1 MSAGSVRRLRLFLL
15 AAFAVLAFGA
25 SPAWA
30 ISPNLVISQI
40 YGGGGNTGAPF
51 THDYIEIFNRGTGI
65 VFLSGL
71 SLQYTSA
78 TGTGNFGATS
88 TQITEFVGG
97 ALAPGQY
104 LLVQEGA
111 GAGNGVPLSPAPDV
125 VDGTPIAMSATG
137 GKVAIVT
144 GTTSL
149 GCNGGSTPCD
159 AAQLARI
166 IDLIGYDGAN
176 FFEGA
181 APAPTLS
188 NTTAAFRMLDGC
200 QDTDNNAADFFAGAP
215 APRNAFSPLHFCDG
229 DAAPFISARSPADGA
244 TGVPLNSDV
253 TITFSEPVNVSGTW
267 YSISCGSSGLHT
279 ATVSGGPTTFTLNP
293 DTDFATGETCT
304 VTVFGGQVSDQDTID
319 PPDNVAGNP
328 TWSFTT
334 VAPAV
339 EIHDIQGAGH
349 NSPFLGMPVSSVTG
363 VVTAKRSNGFY
374 LQDPTP
380 DADDATSEGIF
391 VFTSSSP
398 SMVNVGDAVSVNG
411 TVAEFRPGGSS
422 STNLRL
428 TEITGPSITV
438 LSSGNPLPA
447 PIAIGTSGR
456 VPPTE
461 VIENDAAGSVETSG
475 VFDPAND
482 GIDFYESLEAM
493 RVQIDDPV
501 VVGPRNSFGEVWV
514 LANQGAYAGIGVRTA
529 RNGIVIRDL
538 GPEPPGDY
546 QSGDFN
552 PERIQLDDALL
563 AGSTPNVHVGDG
575 FTTAAVGV
583 LDYDF
588 GNFEVNLTSAL
599 TRVDNG
605 LAREVTAD
613 PAAKELAVAT
623 FNVENLDAN
632 EPQSKFDA
640 LAGQIVNNMR
650 SPDVVSLEE
659 IQDNNGATNDSV
671 VDASQTLTKLVN
683 AISAAG
689 GPTYDFRQI
698 DPVDDQDG
706 GEPGGNIRVGF
717 IFRTDRGLAFV
728 DRPGGGSTTPTTI
741 VSGPNGPELSSSPGR
756 VDPTNPAWNASRKP
770 LAGEF
775 TFRGETFF
783 LITNHFN
790 SKGGDHPLFGRFQPP
805 VRSSETQRHQQ
816 AQIVNDFADSI
827 FALDSN
833 ANVVVL
839 GDINDFGFSQ
849 TMSILEGGVLH
860 NLIDTLPQDERYS
873 YVFEGN
879 SQTLDNI
886 VISNSLFTSPFAY
899 DAVHV
904 NAEFHDQLSD
914 HDPQVARFFVNT
926 APSADAGGPYT
937 VAEGGSVGVSATGTD
952 ANGDA
957 LTYTWDLDNDG
968 TFETSGQN
976 ATFSAAALDGPSTHT
991 IAVRVSDGSASTTD
1005 TATVNVT
1012 NVAPSAT
1019 FNAPATAFAGFAFTI
1034 SLTNPSDPSAADT
1047 AAGFEYAF
1055 DCGDGSGYG
1064 VFGSASS
1071 ASCPTTTTGTRTVRG
1086 KIRDKDGGV
1095 REYTATVQVVVTFES
1110 LCALVRA
1117 YSSDPQVADV
1127 LCNKLDLASRAPR
1140 ETARDGHLG
1149 AFRNEVDA
1157 KTGNEPGKAFTVE
1170 EGAILK
1176 QLSTEL

>member
-1 MSAGSVRRLRLFLL
+1 MSAAVRRLRLFLL
-15 AAFAVLAFGA
+15 AASAALALGA

-30 ISPNLVISQI
+30 TSPNLVISQI
-40 YGGGGNTGAPF
+40 YGGGGNAGAPF
-51 THDYIEIFNRGTGI
+51 THDYIEIFNRGTST

-78 TGTGNFGATS
+78 TGTGNFGANS
-88 TQITEFVGG
+88 AQITEFVGG

-137 GKVAIVT
+137 GKVALVT

-159 AAQLARI
+159 AAALARI

-188 NTTAAFRMLDGC
+188 NMTAAFRAANGC
-200 QDTDNNAADFFAGAP
+200 QDTDNNAADFFAAAP
-215 APRNAFSPLHFCDG
+215 APRNAFSPLNFCPG
-229 DAAPFISARSPADGA
+229 DDAPFISARSPADGA
-244 TGVPLNSDV
+244 TGVPVNSDV
-253 TITFSEPVNVSGTW
+253 SVTFSEPVNVSGTW
-267 YSISCGSSGLHT
+267 YSISCGSSGAHT

-293 DTDFATGETCT
+293 DVDFAMGETCT
-304 VTVFGGQVSDQDTID
+304 VTVFGGQVSDQDTND

-328 TWSFTT
+328 MWSFTT

-339 EIHDIQGAGH
+339 EIHDIQGASQT
-349 NSPFLGMPVSSVTG
+349 SPFLGSPVSGVTG
-363 VVTAKRSNGFY
+363 IVTAKRSNGFY

-398 SMVNVGDAVSVNG
+398 TMVNVGDSVSVNG
-411 TVAEFRPGGSS
+411 TVTEFRPGGSS
-422 STNLRL
+422 SANLRL

-438 LSSGNPLPA
+438 LSSGNALPA
-447 PIAIGTSGR
+447 PIAIGSAGR

-461 VIENDAAGSVETSG
+461 VIEDDAAGSVETSG

-493 RVQIDDPV
+493 RVQVDDPV
-501 VVGPRNSFGEVWV
+501 VVGPRNNFGEVWV
-514 LANQGAYAGIGVRTA
+514 LANQGAYAGIGLRTA

-552 PERIQLDDALL
+552 PERIQLDDTLL
-563 AGSTPNVHVGDG
+563 SGSTPTVHVGDG
-575 FTTAAVGV
+575 FTTSAVGV

-605 LAREVTAD
+605 LARESTAD
-613 PAAKELAVAT
+613 PAAKELAVGT

-640 LAGQIVNNMR
+640 LAAQIVNNMR

-689 GPTYDFRQI
+689 GPTYQFRQI

-741 VSGPNGPELSSSPGR
+741 VSGPDGPQLSASPGR
-756 VDPTNPAWNASRKP
+756 VDPANAAWNASRKP

-775 TFRGETFF
+775 TYRGETFF
-783 LITNHFN
+783 LVANHFN
-790 SKGGDHPLFGRFQPP
+790 SKGGDNPLFGRFQPP

-816 AQIVNDFADSI
+816 AQIVNDFADAI
-827 FALDSN
+827 LALDPS
-833 ANVVVL
+833 ANVIVL
-839 GDINDFGFSQ
+839 GDINDFEFSQ
-849 TMSILEGGVLH
+849 TMSLLEGGALH
-860 NLIDTLPQDERYS
+860 ALMSTLPPNERYS

-879 SQTLDNI
+879 SQSLDHI
-886 VISNSLFTSPFAY
+886 VVSNDLFGNPFAY

-904 NAEFHDQLSD
+904 NAEFFDQLSD
-914 HDPQVARFFVNT
+914 HDPQVGRFFVNT
-926 APSADAGGPYT
+926 APAADAGGPYT
-937 VAEGGSVGVSATGTD
+937 VAEGGSVGLAATGSD

-957 LTYTWDLDNDG
+957 LTYAWDLDDNG

-976 ATFSAAALDGPSTHT
+976 ATFSAALLDGPSTHT
-991 IAVRVSDGSASTTD
+991 VGVRVSDGDASSTD

-1019 FNAPATAFAGFAFTI
+1019 FGAPATAFAGFSFGLA
-1034 SLTNPSDPSAADT
+1034 LTGATDPSAADT

-1064 VFGSASS
+1064 AFGSAAS
-1071 ASCPTTTTGTRTVRG
+1071 ASCPTTLTGTRNVGGKVR
-1086 KIRDKDGGV
+1086 DEDGGV
-1095 REYTATVQVVVTFES
+1095 REYTATVEVIVTFES
-1110 LCALVRA
+1110 LCALVEA
-1117 YSSDPQVADV
+1117 YSSDPQVAEV
-1127 LCNKLDLASRAPR
+1127 LCNRLDLASRAPR

-1157 KTGNEPGKAFTVE
+1157 KTGTEPGKAFTAE
-1170 EGAILK
+1170 EGALLK
-1176 QLSTEL
+1176 QLSLEL